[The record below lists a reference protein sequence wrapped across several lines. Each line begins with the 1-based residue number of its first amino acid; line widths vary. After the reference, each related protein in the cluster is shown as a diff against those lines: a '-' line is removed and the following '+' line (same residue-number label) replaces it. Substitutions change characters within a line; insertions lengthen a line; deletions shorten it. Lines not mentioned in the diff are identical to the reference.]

1 MTSRPAPRPRSDFCW
16 FHPIQTRWS
25 DNDQYGH
32 VNNVV
37 FYAYFD
43 TAVNAFL
50 IGEAGLTPVGGTW
63 QGLVVDTRCS
73 YFAPASYPEALE
85 AGIAFAERGR
95 SSQAYEIGIFRAGGR
110 ETIAHG
116 RFVHVYVDTDTG
128 RPAAIPE
135 SLAAAIARA
144 GTPG

>member
-1 MTSRPAPRPRSDFCW
+1 MTSRPVPRPRSDFTW

-50 IGEAGLTPVGGTW
+50 IGEAGLAPVGGTW

-73 YFAPASYPEALE
+73 YFAPARYPEALE
-85 AGIAFAERGR
+85 AGISFAERGR
-95 SSQAYEIGIFRAGGR
+95 TSQTYEIGIFRTG
-110 ETIAHG
+110 EPMTLAHG
-116 RFVHVYVDTDTG
+116 RFVHVYVDTATG
-128 RPAAIPE
+128 RPAALPD
-135 SLAAAIARA
+135 SLLAAMERA
-144 GTPG
+144 GRGG